1 MPFALPKELQEA
13 EWKKHKAALATET
26 GISKALIAL
35 KGLANAYKEDDADSI
50 SALVKGLLDM
60 GRTAKAA
67 EGKVGAVFPK
77 TKEYLGKMAT
87 TAAATGKKVNDEW
100 NQRIANEAAREKG
113 IKLNALLKAKQA
125 LEEAVPKGITE
136 YFKVMMKN
144 YEALGIKVGDIIK
157 MEKSAKAG
165 DQDAVT
171 KVLGE
176 HGIPIGHGIKI
187 IQIDGTKKKK

>member
-1 MPFALPKELQEA
+1 MPFTLPKELQEK

-35 KGLANAYKEDDADSI
+35 QGLANAYSEDDADSI
-50 SALVKGLLDM
+50 RALVKGLLDM
-60 GRTAKAA
+60 SRTAKTA

-87 TAAATGKKVNDEW
+87 KAAETGTKVNDEW
-100 NQRIANEAAREKG
+100 TQRIKNEISREKAV
-113 IKLNALLKAKQA
+113 KLNALLQAKQA
-125 LEEAVPKGITE
+125 LEDAVPKGITE
-136 YFKVMMKN
+136 YFKVMSKN
-144 YEALGIKVGDIIK
+144 HDALGIKLGDIIK

-171 KVLGE
+171 KILGE
-176 HGIPIGHGIKI
+176 HGIPIGQGIKI